1 LCPLFLASASPRRIA
16 FLQALGLDFSLVSPP
31 GKAEPAPLP
40 GEDPAAYALRA
51 AEAKAFSVL
60 PDLLHSDPSSVVIA
74 ADTIVVLKGRV
85 LGKPG
90 NPDRAYAMLRSLAG
104 KTHDVITG
112 CVIRKQAF
120 ALHAFT
126 VQSRVSMWDAP
137 PDLLHAYANSGEPL
151 DKAGA
156 YAVQGT
162 GAVLVRSI
170 EGSWS
175 NVVGLPL
182 AELVEALLYLNI
194 IIPDSA
200 ATL

>member
-1 LCPLFLASASPRRIA
+1 M
-16 FLQALGLDFSLVSPP
+16 GLDCAPVSPP

-40 GEDPAAYALRA
+40 GEEPAAYALRA
-51 AEAKAFSVL
+51 AEAKALSVL
-60 PDLLHSDPSSVVIA
+60 PDLFRSDPSSVIIA
-74 ADTIVVLKGRV
+74 ADTIVVLEGRI

-90 NPDRAYAMLRSLAG
+90 NPDRAYAMLGSLAG

-112 CVIRKQAF
+112 CVIRDKACV
-120 ALHAFT
+120 LRAFT

-137 PDLLHAYANSGEPL
+137 SDLLHAYANSGEPL

-156 YAVQGT
+156 YAVQGA
-162 GAVLVRSI
+162 GAVLVCRI

-182 AELVEALLYLNI
+182 AELIEALICLNI
-194 IIPDSA
+194 ITPNRADATRGTA
-200 ATL
+200 AFAVTL

>member
-1 LCPLFLASASPRRIA
+1 M
-16 FLQALGLDFSLVSPP
+16 GLDFCPVAPP

-51 AEAKAFSVL
+51 AEAKACSVL
-60 PDLLHSDPSSVVIA
+60 PDLFRSDSSSVVIA
-74 ADTIVVLKGRV
+74 ADTIVVLEGRI

-112 CVIRKQAF
+112 CVIRSPASVLRAF
-120 ALHAFT
+120 S

-156 YAVQGT
+156 YAVQGS
-162 GAVLVRSI
+162 GSVLVSRI

-182 AELVEALLYLNI
+182 AELVEALLCLNI
-194 IIPDSA
+194 ITPNCTDTAQATA
-200 ATL
+200 AFAVTL